1 MRCKEHFK
9 GDRCRKEAQHES
21 EVALKP
27 DPVHMGSF
35 NAWEGSGDGKRLL
48 ATSSIAKPHLKRNR
62 RLNRF
67 IATAASQV
75 RMFGPHRDLATAAQ
89 LDICAKYLRGENP
102 HAT

>member
-9 GDRCRKEAQHES
+9 GDRCGKEAQHES

-48 ATSSIAKPHLKRNR
+48 AASHIPKPHLKRNR
-62 RLNRF
+62 GLNRF
-67 IATAASQV
+67 IARAASHA
-75 RMFGPHRDLATAAQ
+75 RMGFRPTPGEAAQ